1 MTRHGQ
7 LRSQQR
13 CIPPIVID
21 LLLQFGASENAGNG
35 TTKRFFNKRSR
46 RKLHTYAGPLA
57 SLLDQHL
64 DVYAVFASDDRV
76 ITVAHRVERI
86 TKH

>member
-13 CIPPIVID
+13 CIPHIVID
-21 LLLQFGASENAGNG
+21 LLLQFGASERAGDG
-35 TTKRFFNKRSR
+35 ATKRFFDKRSR
-46 RKLHTYAGPLA
+46 RKLHAYAGPLA
-57 SLLDQHL
+57 PLLDQHL
-64 DVYAVFASDDRV
+64 NVYAVVSSDDRV